1 MFEKMNTMKRMLQCV
16 NSFKNVIIFFFN
28 KWIIYVIIFAEL
40 SNELLIIWVNWV
52 IYMCKFLFLE
62 EYRNK

>member
-16 NSFKNVIIFFFN
+16 NSFKNVIIFFLN

-40 SNELLIIWVNWV
+40 SNELLII
-52 IYMCKFLFLE
+52 
-62 EYRNK
+62 